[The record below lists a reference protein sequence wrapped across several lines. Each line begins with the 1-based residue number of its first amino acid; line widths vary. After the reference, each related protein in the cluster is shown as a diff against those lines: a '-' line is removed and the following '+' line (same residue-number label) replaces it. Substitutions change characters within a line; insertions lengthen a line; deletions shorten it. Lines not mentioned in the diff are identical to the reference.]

1 MYIWENQTPN
11 TMEYYKVFKIY
22 GIEIFKIPSNNFILD
37 NLVEIDDDFYCQFGL
52 DIYYENVDDEFGRLI
67 IKDSLK
73 KVFNIGTN
81 INGSSYKSSYVID
94 LYSIHIS
101 DINSINACIALVTNH
116 LNNYAKL
123 LNADIELLESKMIEE
138 MLYYIES
145 L

>member
-1 MYIWENQTPN
+1 
-11 TMEYYKVFKIY
+11 MEYYKVFKIY